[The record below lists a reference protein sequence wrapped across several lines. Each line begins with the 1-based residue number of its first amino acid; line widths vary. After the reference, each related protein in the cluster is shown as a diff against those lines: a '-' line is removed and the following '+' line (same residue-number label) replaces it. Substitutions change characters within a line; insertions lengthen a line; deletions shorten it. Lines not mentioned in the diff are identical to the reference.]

1 MQKGDELDLLVN
13 NNQLT
18 ITTHTNN
25 TKESIS
31 FSLQNVDDQTIRWL
45 LSALHKYGYE
55 EIELFYSTTQQLK
68 LVGELLKD
76 LFTGFTILEQS
87 EKRIVI
93 GSITND
99 ALEQFDVVLRRA
111 FRVTLAMAEQVAE
124 NLAANNIAQLEETK
138 LLEKTNNQ
146 LTNFCERLINKKNM
160 FDYKK
165 SHFLYVC
172 IWNLEKIADNYKY
185 LCDYSLKHKELL
197 TLTKDCIILLT
208 AVNKFFKEYYELYFL
223 FSLEKMNLLAEQK
236 TQVSA
241 KIKSY
246 ETKNADEQYFIII
259 ITQIL
264 TQTADF
270 SASFIALNHEK
281 ESADKQSSKVR

>member
-1 MQKGDELDLLVN
+1 LQKGDELDLLVN